1 MSKTKFILEDLF
13 NLRGAVIYNPDDYK
27 PTQFVSIDSRAMRK
41 GAIFVAIK
49 GKRFD
54 GHNFVRDAIKNGAGA
69 VIISSRKLN
78 DFDDVEIPIVTVP
91 NTIKA
96 YGELANVKRNK
107 INYLTIGITGSNG
120 KTTTKDLTAILLSE
134 KFKTAKTEA
143 NNNNHIGVPLTILSA
158 KPSDEALVLEL
169 GTNHF
174 GEIEYI
180 ANIAEPDIALITN
193 IGNAHSKY
201 LKNKKGVLAEKRVLF
216 DVAERRNGKIL
227 VNIDDALLRKLSDK
241 YRGAITFGFDESAE
255 IKGEIIGKDKN
266 GFPKLRAIYGKR
278 KLEVK
283 IPLAGKANLL
293 SAFNAIAIAF
303 VAGLSNKEIKSG
315 AKKFEQTKG
324 RFEIIRLKDFTIIN
338 DTYNASPES
347 MKISIESLGEFDAS
361 KKIAV
366 LGDMLELGEDAE
378 KQHKALAKV
387 LRKAKIDEVLLF
399 GKNMKTLKDE
409 KKLNVSHFAKMDT
422 LIKRLKQSDLR
433 NSVIIVKGSRGMKME
448 RVVKFL
454 TENYD

>member
-1 MSKTKFILEDLF
+1 MSKTKFTLEDLF

-69 VIISSRKLN
+69 VIISSRKLK

-158 KPSDEALVLEL
+158 KPSDEALALEL

-201 LKNKKGVLAEKRVLF
+201 LKNKKGVLAEMRVLF
-216 DVAERRNGKIL
+216 DVAERRGGKIL
-227 VNIDDALLRKLSDK
+227 VNIDDALLRKLADK

-255 IKGEIIGKDKN
+255 IKGEIIGRDKN

-293 SAFNAIAIAF
+293 SAFNAIAIAL
-303 VAGLSNKEIKSG
+303 VAGLSNKEIKNG

-378 KQHKALAKV
+378 KQHKTLAKV
-387 LRKAKIDEVLLF
+387 LRKAKIDEV
-399 GKNMKTLKDE
+399 
-409 KKLNVSHFAKMDT
+409 
-422 LIKRLKQSDLR
+422 
-433 NSVIIVKGSRGMKME
+433 
-448 RVVKFL
+448 
-454 TENYD
+454 